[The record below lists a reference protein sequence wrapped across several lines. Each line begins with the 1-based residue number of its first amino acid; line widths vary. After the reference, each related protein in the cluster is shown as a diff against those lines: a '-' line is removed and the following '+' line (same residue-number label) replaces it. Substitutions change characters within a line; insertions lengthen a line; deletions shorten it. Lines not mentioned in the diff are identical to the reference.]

1 MPMHTSS
8 TYQSARPQAALGLLC
23 LLGALLAVSTAGSAT
38 ANTQRGAQLDKV
50 TIAIIPVDPAA
61 QIMYAKDRGF
71 FRKHG
76 IDAEIKIV
84 ADGTQTVPALLSG
97 QAQFT
102 GVPTAAL
109 AQLKSNNAP
118 VKLVAAG
125 ALYRPRLPTSGVFAA
140 PGKRINRARDLVDK
154 RINVD
159 FRNSIAHIGLL
170 RWLDRRG
177 GVSPEE
183 VELSTLPF
191 AQSVAPLLRGD
202 FDAAVLP
209 EPQATTAL
217 RGGARRIG
225 LPFDSVCTQDCLLTV
240 FIARSN
246 VDRDLAARF
255 RNAVQAAAVWA
266 NQKRNQVASA
276 RILARYANLKPT
288 QVVNMTRTPYATR
301 LRLVQAQPWID
312 LYAEYD
318 LIPDSFTPAD
328 LLK

>member
-8 TYQSARPQAALGLLC
+8 TYERARPRAAFGLLC
-23 LLGALLAVSTAGSAT
+23 LLGVLLVVSTAGSAT
-38 ANTQRGAQLDKV
+38 ANTQRASLDEV
-50 TIAIIPVDPAA
+50 TIAIIAVDPAA

-71 FRKHG
+71 FRQQG

-102 GVPTAAL
+102 GLPTGAL

-125 ALYRPRLPTSGVFAA
+125 ALYRPRLPTTGVFAA
-140 PGKRINRARDLVDK
+140 PGKRISRARDLVGK
-154 RINVD
+154 RVNVD

-177 GVSPEE
+177 GVSPNQF
-183 VELSTLPF
+183 ELSTLPF

-202 FDAAVLP
+202 LDAAVLP
-209 EPQATTAL
+209 EPWATMAL
-217 RGGARRIG
+217 RGGARRIA

-240 FIARSN
+240 YIARSS
-246 VDRDLAARF
+246 VDPNLAARF

-266 NQKRNQVASA
+266 NQPRNQVASA
-276 RILARYANLKPT
+276 RILARYASVKPT
-288 QVVNMTRTPYATR
+288 LVVNMTRTPYATR

>member
-1 MPMHTSS
+1 M
-8 TYQSARPQAALGLLC
+8 GLLC
-23 LLGALLAVSTAGSAT
+23 LLGALLVVSTAGSAT
-38 ANTQRGAQLDKV
+38 ANTRGAQLDKV

-102 GVPTAAL
+102 GVPTGAL

-118 VKLVAAG
+118 VRLVAAG
-125 ALYRPRLPTSGVFAA
+125 ALYRPRLPTSGVFVA
-140 PGKRINRARDLVDK
+140 PGKRITRARDLVGK

-183 VELSTLPF
+183 FELSTLPF

-266 NQKRNQVASA
+266 NQKRNQTASA

-288 QVVNMTRTPYATR
+288 QVVNMTRIPYATR

>member
-1 MPMHTSS
+1 MPMHTNS
-8 TYQSARPQAALGLLC
+8 TSHRTRPRAVLGLLC
-23 LLGALLAVSTAGSAT
+23 LLGALLGVPTAGSAT
-38 ANTQRGAQLDKV
+38 ANAQRAELDEV
-50 TIAIIPVDPAA
+50 TIAVIAVDPAA
-61 QIMYAKDRGF
+61 QIMYARDRGF

-76 IDAEIKIV
+76 IDAEVKIV

-97 QAQFT
+97 HVQFT

-125 ALYRPRLPTSGVFAA
+125 ALYRPKLPTTGVFAA
-140 PGKRINRARDLVDK
+140 PGKRISRARDLVGK

-177 GVSPEE
+177 VSSEE
-183 VELSTLPF
+183 FELATLPF

-202 FDAAVLP
+202 LDAAVLA
-209 EPQATTAL
+209 EPWATMAL

-240 FIARSN
+240 FIARSG
-246 VDRDLAARF
+246 VDPNLAARF

-266 NQKRNQVASA
+266 NQPRNQVASA
-276 RILARYANLKPT
+276 RILARYANVKPT
-288 QVVNMTRTPYATR
+288 LVVNMTRTPYATR
-301 LRLVQAQPWID
+301 LRLVQTQPWID

-318 LIPDSFTPAD
+318 LIPDSFTPVD
-328 LLK
+328 LLR